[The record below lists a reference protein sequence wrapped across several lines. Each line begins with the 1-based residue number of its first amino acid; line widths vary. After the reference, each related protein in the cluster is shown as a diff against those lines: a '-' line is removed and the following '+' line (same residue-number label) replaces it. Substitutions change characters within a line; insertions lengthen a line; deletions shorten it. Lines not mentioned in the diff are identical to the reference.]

1 MGYMLREH
9 ATQLLHKMR
18 WGALPK
24 GVYAEGVHHI
34 VPSQI
39 EVGSTSRGS
48 TRWGSTPATEYPG
61 LLLPQFLN
69 LIARATIGQ
78 FTWGGASTQF
88 DYPTEEPVAAN
99 NMSTFRN
106 NPINADYPGTLPK
119 RVTSRLRLN
128 DFEEKGPSW
137 EDHVDAIQA
146 CFRWAGALPS
156 P

>member
-61 LLLPQFLN
+61 LLLPQL
-69 LIARATIGQ
+69 LKPIALATNEQ
-78 FTWGGASTQF
+78 FAWGGASTQF
-88 DYPTEEPVAAN
+88 DYLTEEPVAAN

-106 NPINADYPGTLPK
+106 NPINVRLPRNPTKKSYLTTL
-119 RVTSRLRLN
+119 RR
-128 DFEEKGPSW
+128 
-137 EDHVDAIQA
+137 
-146 CFRWAGALPS
+146 
-156 P
+156 